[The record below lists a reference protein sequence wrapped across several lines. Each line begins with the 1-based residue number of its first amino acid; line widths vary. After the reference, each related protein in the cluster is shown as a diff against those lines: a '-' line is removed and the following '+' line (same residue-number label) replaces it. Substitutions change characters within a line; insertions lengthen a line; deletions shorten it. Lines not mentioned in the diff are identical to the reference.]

1 MGIPGLVAIPVVV
14 VVARI
19 AIIEAGGQQEVD
31 ALATKV
37 AAGHPLLADMVT
49 EALGLLIAAGIYA
62 QGIDHQIDPA
72 ALVAGVERLPGVT
85 RGARGGRA
93 AIQGEVEPGGAV
105 LIVAHRQ
112 AD

>member
-1 MGIPGLVAIPVVV
+1 
-14 VVARI
+14 
-19 AIIEAGGQQEVD
+19 
-31 ALATKV
+31 
-37 AAGHPLLADMVT
+37 MVT

-62 QGIDHQIDPA
+62 QGIDHQIGPA
-72 ALVAGVERLPGVT
+72 ALVAGVDRLSGVT

-93 AIQGEVEPGGAV
+93 AIQGEVEPRGAV